1 VSGVSV
7 AGHYGSL
14 IMRNF
19 ERILALAAVVVG
31 AIGIWAASGLS
42 LWMDYSVGP
51 GAAPIAYGAGVIVC
65 GAAMLVKPTNSGT
78 LDLGPFFARAALLIL
93 MMAALTVA
101 IEYIGFTG
109 GFLVFSVAALIFISR
124 LKPFAAIVFAAIW
137 VAVLYGVFVYLLHIP
152 FPRGTL
158 L

>member
-1 VSGVSV
+1 
-7 AGHYGSL
+7 
-14 IMRNF
+14 MRTY
-19 ERILALAAVVVG
+19 ERIIALAAIAVG

-42 LWMDYSVGP
+42 LWIDYTVGP
-51 GAAPIAYGAGVIVC
+51 GAAPIAYGAGVVIC
-65 GAAMLVKPTNSGT
+65 GAAMLVKPTDSGA
-78 LDLGPFFARAALLIL
+78 LDLGPFFPRAVLLVL
-93 MMAALTVA
+93 MMAALTIA
-101 IEYIGFTG
+101 IEYIGFAG

-124 LKPFAAIVFAAIW
+124 LTPFAAILFAAIW